1 MKRNRPRKV
10 TQTSLRDD
18 LINICLATAAA
29 LFLLVFVSKAHA
41 AGSPSSDP
49 VKVCGSSKLRNP
61 KWNSAWTDILKTEL
75 KENRVSEIDLLRTEM
90 LCTNYRRLDKT
101 DREKVWTVIMTQ
113 LAEFESSYDP
123 NVKYVEN
130 FRNSAGERVVSR
142 GLYQISKESSDLYDC
157 GFDNA
162 CQIHDPKKNIAC
174 AVKILVSNMKRQG
187 IAFGMCPRNSQ
198 SRFCGASAYWGP
210 FRNMK
215 KLIAFQA
222 VVSKKLQPLCG
233 ANHASRLAGVV
244 PGQSQRRSSNAQPAN
259 PFAWMTENTGGN

>member
-1 MKRNRPRKV
+1 
-10 TQTSLRDD
+10 
-18 LINICLATAAA
+18 
-29 LFLLVFVSKAHA
+29 
-41 AGSPSSDP
+41 
-49 VKVCGSSKLRNP
+49 
-61 KWNSAWTDILKTEL
+61 LKTEL